1 MSGGTTMN
9 KTVNRIKDMEKRM
22 RRVTKVVKSM
32 EYALDEWDLM
42 NSDLKV
48 LNKYLGS
55 EEWKAD
61 RQADEA
67 GQLPDNLRRGVL
79 SEDGIWDLLVDHRV
93 MMQRLFEIIKNEQ
106 NN

>member
-1 MSGGTTMN
+1 MN

-55 EEWKAD
+55 EERKAD